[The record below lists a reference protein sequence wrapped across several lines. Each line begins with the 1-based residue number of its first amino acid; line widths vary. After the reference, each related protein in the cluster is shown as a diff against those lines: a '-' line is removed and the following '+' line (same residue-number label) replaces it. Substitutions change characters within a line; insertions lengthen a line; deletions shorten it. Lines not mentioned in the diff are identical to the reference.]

1 MWKTE
6 VPVPARI
13 RSPGRA
19 PRGQTTIREILKAHR
34 DTDTCNKCHREI
46 DPPGFA
52 LESFDPIGGFRT
64 RYRANASG
72 GSSFFSGGR
81 TYKYGQAVDAS
92 GVTADGKE
100 FSGIREFKHH
110 LLDEKE
116 QIARHFISQ
125 LVVYSTGGEIQ
136 FADREE
142 VEAILDRTRDEGF
155 PVRTI
160 IHQVV
165 QSRLF
170 RIK

>member
-1 MWKTE
+1 MIISRT
-6 VPVPARI
+6 PYRI
-13 RSPGRA
+13 
-19 PRGQTTIREILKAHR
+19 
-34 DTDTCNKCHREI
+34 
-46 DPPGFA
+46 
-52 LESFDPIGGFRT
+52 
-64 RYRANASG
+64 
-72 GSSFFSGGR
+72 SFFGGGK
-81 TYKYGQAVDAS
+81 TYKYGLAVDAS

-100 FSGIREFKHH
+100 IAGIREFKRH
-110 LLDEKE
+110 LFNEEE

-125 LVVYSTGGEIQ
+125 LLVFSTGGEIQ